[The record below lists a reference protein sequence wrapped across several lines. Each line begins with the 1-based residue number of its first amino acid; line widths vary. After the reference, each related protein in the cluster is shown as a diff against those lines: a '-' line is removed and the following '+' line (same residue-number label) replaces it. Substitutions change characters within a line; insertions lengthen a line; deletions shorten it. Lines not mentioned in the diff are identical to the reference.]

1 MNKNHQKTEEKWIES
16 VHQKD
21 RLIENAIVLSSE
33 HCTIYTINIRNN
45 VTDIYIYK
53 IHLQQLQYSIFFFLL
68 NIIITFL

>member
-53 IHLQQLQYSIFFFLL
+53 IHLQQLQYSIFFY
-68 NIIITFL
+68 

>member
-1 MNKNHQKTEEKWIES
+1 MNKNRQKTEEKWIES

-45 VTDIYIYK
+45 VTDIYIY
-53 IHLQQLQYSIFFFLL
+53 IRYIYNNYNILFFLY
-68 NIIITFL
+68 

>member
-53 IHLQQLQYSIFFFLL
+53 IHLQQLQYSIFFFY
-68 NIIITFL
+68 

>member
-45 VTDIYIYK
+45 VTDIYIY
-53 IHLQQLQYSIFFFLL
+53 I
-68 NIIITFL
+68 